1 MQSESRGGRQVPCH
15 RWLVVKLEKV
25 AAEGALG
32 RATSGDQILRAN
44 HLLSVP
50 ALAGCPSLN
59 TVMGRILKPQTRTD
73 SCSSQL
79 EQHVLSDHV
88 AVFL

>member
-1 MQSESRGGRQVPCH
+1 MGSVGKQGGRQVPCH

-32 RATSGDQILRAN
+32 RATSRDQILRA
-44 HLLSVP
+44 VP

-59 TVMGRILKPQTRTD
+59 TVTGRILKPQTRTD
-73 SCSSQL
+73 SSSSQL